1 VQLVDDSPM
10 MEGLCGL
17 LVPAASC
24 ALAWHSVGDDGAGV
38 GGLLWSSLPC
48 DCSWWRVVLGAF
60 VFLFLGLFVW
70 WCVLR
75 PVLYQCCFF
84 LNDIA
89 VLLL

>member
-24 ALAWHSVGDDGAGV
+24 ALAWHNVGDDGAGV

-48 DCSWWRVVLGAF
+48 GRSWWRVVLGAF
-60 VFLFLGLFVW
+60 VFVLGLVRVVV
-70 WCVLR
+70 CASARSV
-75 PVLYQCCFF
+75 PMPF
-84 LNDIA
+84 L
-89 VLLL
+89 LK

>member
-1 VQLVDDSPM
+1 M

-60 VFLFLGLFVW
+60 VFFVLGLVRVVVCASARSVPMLFLLK
-70 WCVLR
+70 
-75 PVLYQCCFF
+75 
-84 LNDIA
+84 
-89 VLLL
+89 